1 MKKFLSIFLVLYL
14 VLFLITGCVNKT
26 TAGSGSNSSSSTNN
40 AANNKSKTEVVLKVG
55 ASPVPHAEILAFV
68 KPMLEKQ
75 GIKLEIQEMTDYVTP
90 NEAVYDK
97 QLDANFFQHKP
108 YLDEFNKEKGTNLVA
123 VTKVHI
129 EPMGLYSTK
138 IKKISQLRDGATI
151 AIPNDPT
158 NSGRALLLLQKYN
171 IIKLRKGAPLT
182 ATQKDIVDNPKH
194 IKFQELDAAQ
204 LPRVLQD
211 VDGAIINGNY
221 ALDAKLNPLKDALII
236 EDKDSPYANILVTRP
251 DNKDNPAIKALAKA
265 LNSPEVKKF
274 IEDKY
279 KGAIV
284 PAF

>member
-1 MKKFLSIFLVLYL
+1 MKKFWSIILASCLL
-14 VLFLITGCVNKT
+14 LFLSVGCTSKVTSNASNYSNGTKQNTNKAQT
-26 TAGSGSNSSSSTNN
+26 
-40 AANNKSKTEVVLKVG
+40 VLKVG
-55 ASPVPHAEILAFV
+55 ASPVPHAEILEFV
-68 KPMLEKQ
+68 KPILEKQ

-123 VTKVHI
+123 VAKVHI
-129 EPMGLYSTK
+129 EPMGLYSNK
-138 IKKISQLRDGATI
+138 IKNIKQLRDGAVI

-171 IIKLRKGAPLT
+171 IIKLREGAPLT
-182 ATQKDIVDNPKH
+182 ATEKDIVDNPKH

-204 LPRVLQD
+204 LPRILQD
-211 VDGAIINGNY
+211 VDGAVINGNY
-221 ALDAKLNPLKDALII
+221 ALDAKLNPLKDALIL

-251 DNKDNPAIKALAKA
+251 DNKNNPAIKALAKA